1 MWIPVVKPDI
11 FALLDQIE
19 DVVANARSLPVG
31 GRVVVSRDQLLD
43 LIDAI
48 RGEIPGAVIEAD
60 RIGRDRVRIVEDAR
74 READQILERARD
86 QAAYLVQEH
95 TVLKSAEL
103 EAERL
108 LNRAREDATQV
119 TSAAERYALDLFARL
134 EEEALRLA
142 ADIRKAATRRP

>member
-1 MWIPVVKPDI
+1 MKPDI

-19 DVVANARSLPVG
+19 DVVATARSLPIG
-31 GRVVVSRDQLLD
+31 GRVVASRDQLLD

-48 RGEIPGAVIEAD
+48 RGEIPSAVIEAD
-60 RIGRDRVRIVEDAR
+60 RINRDRVRIVEDAR
-74 READQILERARD
+74 RDADQILERARD
-86 QAAYLVQEH
+86 QAAYLAQEH
-95 TVLKSAEL
+95 TVMKSAEL

-142 ADIRKAATRRP
+142 ADIRKAAARRP